1 MIAKKKSVAGK
12 RLHEPVCC
20 CPETVSVVINGRCD
34 DRPEVQQRLSCSF
47 QGRELRAFE
56 MKFDESRR
64 QTQAFDPTCPDATST
79 SSGELRR
86 IVEAAMERNLTVAVR
101 NRTIVNCQAR
111 IIRQQSVE
119 ILLKAGAAGQI
130 RLDSHDLPEF
140 ALGVPDKCF
149 DHNAMMS
156 AGVKQDFVA
165 AQCGDNFRDEK
176 PVACGYR
183 GLGEIPFLAQPAP
196 RDKLQMMSARY
207 VIIPS

>member
-1 MIAKKKSVAGK
+1 M
-12 RLHEPVCC
+12 
-20 CPETVSVVINGRCD
+20 
-34 DRPEVQQRLSCSF
+34 
-47 QGRELRAFE
+47 
-56 MKFDESRR
+56 
-64 QTQAFDPTCPDATST
+64 
-79 SSGELRR
+79 
-86 IVEAAMERNLTVAVR
+86 
-101 NRTIVNCQAR
+101 
-111 IIRQQSVE
+111 
-119 ILLKAGAAGQI
+119 KAGAAGQV